1 MGNERCRPPM
11 LRRVRPFWPPAPR
24 SAVDAL
30 YATGYFLF
38 AEQHVMHAR
47 AVFRGMIHLAPD
59 DERGWLALGA
69 CYEAQHPDLAL
80 RLYESA
86 RQSTSFAPRCELARA
101 RILRARGRLSEARQ
115 ALTEAAI
122 GAQHARDVEL
132 QSVIAREWVK
142 MDGGR
147 VERQDGGRSTFR
159 AS

>member
-1 MGNERCRPPM
+1 MI
-11 LRRVRPFWPPAPR
+11 RRSPPFWPPAPR

-38 AEQHVMHAR
+38 AEHLVAHAR

-80 RLYESA
+80 QLYESA
-86 RQSTSFAPRCELARA
+86 RQSTAYAPRCELARA
-101 RILRARGRLSEARQ
+101 RILRSRGRLSEARH

-122 GAQHARDVEL
+122 GAQHARDPEL

-142 MDGGR
+142 IDGTS
-147 VERQDGGRSTFR
+147 VERGDRGTGSFR